1 MKTTSTSIRIL
12 AAIALIAPAAARDI
26 RLADC
31 PEPVRNTIQTNAR
44 DGKIEDVE
52 VIERQGKTTY
62 IADVDL
68 KGGLDLNLYISADG
82 TLIKT
87 SEDIRLADA
96 PEAVRTT
103 LQGLGGRVDDIDKIT
118 TGNTVTY
125 DADIERHG
133 QADLDVIVSSD
144 GKVIRQIEDRDE
156 D

>member
-1 MKTTSTSIRIL
+1 MNTTSTSIRIL
-12 AAIALIAPAAARDI
+12 AAVALIAPAAARDI

-31 PEPVRNTIQTNAR
+31 PDPVRKTIEANAR
-44 DGKIEDVE
+44 DGKIEEVE
-52 VIERQGKTTY
+52 MIERQGKTTY
-62 IADVDL
+62 IADIDL
-68 KGGLDLNLYISADG
+68 KGGLDLNLYISAEG

-118 TGNTVTY
+118 EGNTVTY
-125 DADIERHG
+125 DADVDRHG
-133 QADLDVIVSSD
+133 QADLDVIVSTD
-144 GKVIRQIEDRDE
+144 GKIVRQTEDRDE